1 MLSREINW
9 YNIKQC
15 NRKIKIIVSTGL
27 EHDNLSLQRK
37 TIECDSYEKIIK
49 VDSEQIDYKTYTF
62 IKALEKNKQFENQI
76 KKIRDKIGIPREGF
90 TKKEYDSFRES
101 HKIYPTKKS
110 GYIGFGHSDKFN
122 EINKIIRNES
132 LPIITHF
139 NLNDLIAS
147 SIKYLVFH
155 NGIYAPNRAI
165 YLDDNKKPLPLNEST
180 NIKIVIQSKVSKNK
194 LIKFIKENFKQLEEA
209 MEESNLPEDVGFYI
223 SRRDW
228 EIVNI
233 RDQKKWKYRK
243 IADYISK
250 EYDDFDI
257 NEDSVKTAYDRAKKK
272 ILSLNL

>member
-1 MLSREINW
+1 MLVAILRFPLTSKLVCSIGVLEIE
-9 YNIKQC
+9 
-15 NRKIKIIVSTGL
+15 TGL
-27 EHDNLSLQRK
+27 TVPIPTLS
-37 TIECDSYEKIIK
+37 
-49 VDSEQIDYKTYTF
+49 
-62 IKALEKNKQFENQI
+62 
-76 KKIRDKIGIPREGF
+76 
-90 TKKEYDSFRES
+90 
-101 HKIYPTKKS
+101 
-110 GYIGFGHSDKFN
+110 
-122 EINKIIRNES
+122 
-132 LPIITHF
+132 
-139 NLNDLIAS
+139 
-147 SIKYLVFH
+147 
-155 NGIYAPNRAI
+155 
-165 YLDDNKKPLPLNEST
+165 LNEST